1 MEDNR
6 REVLRPAIEHIRK
19 RYFAKGGI
27 AEDMWV
33 DQHSK
38 GYSVHISY
46 ATRGYKEHIIKE
58 LVSLGFDA
66 TLSTTGRINL
76 ESRTRFGSP

>member
-1 MEDNR
+1 MKSA
-6 REVLRPAIEHIRK
+6 LKPAIDHIRK

-33 DQHSK
+33 DQHSE
-38 GYSVHISY
+38 GYTVHISY

-58 LVSLGFDA
+58 LVQLGFDA
-66 TLSTTGRINL
+66 TLSTTGRIHIKEKSN
-76 ESRTRFGSP
+76 EAVAS